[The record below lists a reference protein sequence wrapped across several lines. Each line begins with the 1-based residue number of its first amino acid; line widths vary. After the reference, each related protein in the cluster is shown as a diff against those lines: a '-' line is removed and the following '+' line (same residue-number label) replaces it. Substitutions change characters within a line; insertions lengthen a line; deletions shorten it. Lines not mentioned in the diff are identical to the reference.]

1 MNYIKLGQAISRAK
15 VSRCGDNDYPV
26 LSITMKDGIVMQSD
40 KFKKRIA
47 SKDISEY
54 KVIPAGMLVQGT
66 HMDEGNFGI
75 QDIVPYG
82 IVSPAY
88 TVWTVDESV
97 VFPKYI
103 EMVLRSPRCIDYYR
117 SKLNGTV
124 NRRGHMS
131 EGDFLGMQIPCPSIE
146 EQKHVVTTMNQ
157 VKQVMISLTEEM
169 TALDQLIKARFVEL
183 FGDVINNTMGW
194 PHFVFSDIA
203 SSRLGKMLD
212 AKQQSGKHQFPYL
225 ANFNV
230 QWFRFALNNLN
241 KMDFDED
248 DQAEFELKDGD
259 LIVCEGGEIGR
270 CAIWHNEIQPCYFQK
285 ALHRVRCNTDTVIP
299 EYLAW
304 WFQFNCEHGGFAA
317 IEGAKA
323 TIAHLPGA
331 KLKALQVAVPPLDLQ
346 KSFATFVSQVDK
358 SKLSIQA
365 SLDQLETLKQSLMQ
379 KYFECRGGTL

>member
-54 KVIPAGMLVQGT
+54 KVIPAGMLVQGI

-146 EQKHVVTTMNQ
+146 EQKHVVITMNQ
-157 VKQVMISLTEEM
+157 AKQVITSLTEEM
-169 TALDQLIKARFVEL
+169 TALDQLIKARFVEM
-183 FGDVINNTMGW
+183 FGDENNSKNLPVIKIQDVADVQVGVVIKPAQYYTDEANGTKAFRSLNIGEMHIKDSDWVFFNDEGQKKNSKSILRANDLVIVRSGAPGTACVITKEYEGANAIDVIIAHPDMDKVNPLYLCAFTNY
-194 PHFVFSDIA
+194 PH
-203 SSRLGKMLD
+203 GKRQINEGTGG
-212 AKQQSGKHQFPYL
+212 AAQQH
-225 ANFNV
+225 FNV
-230 QWFRFALNNLN
+230 G
-241 KMDFDED
+241 KYKEM
-248 DQAEFELKDGD
+248 D
-259 LIVCEGGEIGR
+259 LIYPPKHEQDE
-270 CAIWHNEIQPCYFQK
+270 F
-285 ALHRVRCNTDTVIP
+285 
-299 EYLAW
+299 
-304 WFQFNCEHGGFAA
+304 
-317 IEGAKA
+317 
-323 TIAHLPGA
+323 
-331 KLKALQVAVPPLDLQ
+331 VA
-346 KSFATFVSQVDK
+346 FVKQVDK
-358 SKLSIQA
+358 SKVEVQKTLEKT
-365 SLDQLETLKQSLMQ
+365 QLLFNSLMQ
-379 KYFECRGGTL
+379 GYFGT

>member
-15 VSRCGDNDYPV
+15 VSRCGDNDFPV

-54 KVIPAGMLVQGT
+54 KVIPAGMLVQGI

-169 TALDQLIKARFVEL
+169 TALDQLIKARFVEM
-183 FGDVINNTMGW
+183 FGDVETNPMGW
-194 PHFVFSDIA
+194 RKGSLKDHASVIVGYPFPSEGYSSEGIDIVGGYNLMQGYIQWEESKHWPSEEGFESYLLHDNDIVMA
-203 SSRLGKMLD
+203 MDRPWVNGGFKIARIDVDHLPAILIQRTACIRGKDVEQEFLYYMLD
-212 AKQQSGKHQFPYL
+212 S
-225 ANFNV
+225 N
-230 QWFRFALNNLN
+230 RFAEHCNITGSLVPHISN
-241 KMDFDED
+241 KDINSYQIILPPRDE
-248 DQAEFELKDGD
+248 
-259 LIVCEGGEIGR
+259 
-270 CAIWHNEIQPCYFQK
+270 QK
-285 ALHRVRCNTDTVIP
+285 R
-299 EYLAW
+299 
-304 WFQFNCEHGGFAA
+304 FAA
-317 IEGAKA
+317 
-323 TIAHLPGA
+323 
-331 KLKALQVAVPPLDLQ
+331 
-346 KSFATFVSQVDK
+346 FVSQVDK

-365 SLDQLETLKQSLMQ
+365 SLDHLETLKQSLMQ
-379 KYFECRGGTL
+379 KYFGY

>member
-54 KVIPAGMLVQGT
+54 KVIPAGMLVQGI

-146 EQKHVVTTMNQ
+146 EQKYVVTTMNQ

-169 TALDQLIKARFVEL
+169 TALHQLIKARFVEM
-183 FGDVINNTMGW
+183 FGDPISNPLNWDTYQ
-194 PHFVFSDIA
+194 
-203 SSRLGKMLD
+203 LGECLTRID
-212 AKQQSGKHQFPYL
+212 NG
-225 ANFNV
+225 
-230 QWFRFALNNLN
+230 
-241 KMDFDED
+241 
-248 DQAEFELKDGD
+248 
-259 LIVCEGGEIGR
+259 
-270 CAIWHNEIQPCYFQK
+270 
-285 ALHRVRCNTDTVIP
+285 
-299 EYLAW
+299 
-304 WFQFNCEHGGFAA
+304 
-317 IEGAKA
+317 
-323 TIAHLPGA
+323 
-331 KLKALQVAVPPLDLQ
+331 
-346 KSFATFVSQVDK
+346 KSFICSDK
-358 SKLSIQA
+358 PRNGNNPAVLKLSAATYGDYRPSENKAI
-365 SLDQLETLKQSLMQ
+365 LDEK
-379 KYFECRGGTL
+379 E